1 MKDKKKYSYVY
12 SYKLV
17 KGYTCNEAANT
28 LKSTSM
34 TENQLKTISEAMKE
48 LYNSVESK
56 TTTTK
61 NGHTI
66 TIIKEKS

>member
-1 MKDKKKYSYVY
+1 
-12 SYKLV
+12 
-17 KGYTCNEAANT
+17 
-28 LKSTSM
+28 M